1 VRRSLPVCARETF
14 RLIRIPIVTDAHPPR
29 PGFALAVGVIGHRP
43 NRLPESAENWLNTQI
58 GGILATIREAG
69 LNAARHHAHFFS
81 TEPACLHVVSALAE
95 GSDRIGA
102 RLGLHHDFRL
112 AVPLP
117 FPPTDYEKDF
127 AKQESK
133 TEFHLLLSQAA
144 SVLELAGDRREEA
157 KAYERAGIA
166 VLDASDLLIAI
177 WDGEPSAGRGGT
189 TELVYEAARRGMPV
203 IRVNPA
209 PGHPPQI
216 YWREGVGNHAGP
228 GYFDTPFSAD
238 ALAGTA
244 VAVEQLVRPPKFTSE
259 REGMRDYL
267 HRHVRRWNRSVAF
280 PFLMLLFAG
289 RWPRWSDIRRRTPEE
304 ITDAHA
310 PSELAPRM
318 LVHAHVWAD
327 EVAIRFAQLFR
338 GAFVLNFLLAAIVT
352 IAVVWAPPPPWTL
365 IEIGLVMVLVLNTQ
379 LGRRGRWHHLWI
391 EAREIAERLR
401 VAMPIYAAG
410 SRLAP
415 SYGEASSWTGW
426 YVRAL
431 LRRAGMRGVVLD
443 EAQTE
448 TVRKNLH
455 ALLEHQR
462 AYHAATALRFRTL
475 HRRLSRSAT
484 SLFVAALL
492 VSIGFFVIEMRELF
506 SVSPGL
512 HHWVIV
518 ATAGLPALAAAS
530 YGIRVIGDFDGAA
543 ARSARMATQLASIL
557 HGIGKGPL
565 SIDTLR
571 ETSHRAGEVMLGDVA
586 SWRLVVESRE
596 LEMPG

>member
-1 VRRSLPVCARETF
+1 MPEQP
-14 RLIRIPIVTDAHPPR
+14 IRIPVVTDAHPPR
-29 PGFALAVGVIGHRP
+29 PGFALAIGVIGHRP
-43 NRLPESAENWLNTQI
+43 NRLPEGAGNWLDAQI
-58 GGILATIREAG
+58 GPILAAIREAG

-81 TEPACLHVVSALAE
+81 TEPARFHVVSALAE

-102 RLGLHHDFRL
+102 RLGLQQDFML
-112 AVPLP
+112 AAPLP
-117 FPPTDYEKDF
+117 FPAPDYEKDF
-127 AKQESK
+127 ASEESK
-133 TEFHLLLSQAA
+133 GEFRLLLSQAA
-144 SVLELAGDRREEA
+144 SVLEFAGDRREEA

-203 IRVNPA
+203 IRVDPA

-216 YWREGVGNHAGP
+216 YWREGIGNHAGP
-228 GYFDTPFSAD
+228 GYFDAPFSAD
-238 ALAGTA
+238 VLAGTA
-244 VAVEQLVRPPKFTSE
+244 VAVEQLVRPPKFASE

-289 RWPRWSDIRRRTPEE
+289 RWPRWSDVRRQTPEE
-304 ITDAHA
+304 ITGAHP
-310 PSELAPRM
+310 PSQLAPRM

-338 GAFVLNFLLAAIVT
+338 GAFVLNFLLSAIVT

-365 IEIGLVMVLVLNTQ
+365 IEIGLVLALVLNTQ

-415 SYGEASSWTGW
+415 SYGEAPSWTGW
-426 YVRAL
+426 YVRAF
-431 LRRAGMRGVVLD
+431 LRQAGLRSAILD
-443 EAQTE
+443 HAQTQA
-448 TVRKNLH
+448 VRANLH
-455 ALLEHQR
+455 ALLEEQR
-462 AYHAATALRFRTL
+462 MYHAATALRFRTL

-484 SLFVAALL
+484 LLFVAALL
-492 VSIGFFVIEMRELF
+492 VSVGFFVVEMKELF

-543 ARSARMATQLASIL
+543 ARSARMASQLAGIL
-557 HGIGKGPL
+557 HSTAKSPP
-565 SIDTLR
+565 SIDALR
-571 ETSHRAGEVMLGDVA
+571 ETSHRAAEVMLGDVA